1 MNARINQAVI
11 EGLATMGLG
20 HKVLFQWEPS
30 PLDAVHSA
38 NCVEQKVLRFPQLDD
53 DAGDGRLNAGIAL
66 ALLGVQAHG
75 STQFEIWPH
84 GGLRREAL
92 AALEL
97 GVASATVLHKM
108 PHMQEKLLA
117 LHGHLLSQVNPE
129 AEESRRFLQCMLI
142 SSLEIGMGQESADF
156 WAAQPQ
162 GEQALNSYLR
172 QHLPQDHSTPKLAE
186 LVAILVAE
194 DTPAAKPQNDEAPPP
209 EAQNQS
215 PGESEKASVP
225 GEGSGEPPSAAGED
239 GANSLQNQAGENSE
253 NSENGEGASPGSQP
267 GAGEAPTNDPAE
279 ASTKDEAESNSSQGG
294 EDQGGQELTE
304 DQASS
309 ESTQQHGPGQ
319 DTSPEAADEKS
330 EVGETVVTATEHETE
345 SHDLA
350 ETAIAKVVDEAGS
363 PPTPETVLESI
374 MGLEGGDG
382 FAVRSPAIHSET
394 LSSADGKL
402 VSALLMA
409 LQSKRK
415 RNTGLASAG
424 PRVAANR
431 LWRLKAM
438 GDTLV
443 FRKPAERDGMDMAV
457 EILLDRSS
465 SMDTKNRIT
474 VARDVTMALATA
486 LNRMTGVQ
494 SAVDVFPG
502 YGSAAHSILPF
513 GGMLN
518 KAREEMRAVF
528 ASGGTP
534 LAEALAIV
542 RPVLLQQRKRRKVL
556 VVITDGKPQNH
567 QLAMCQLHMCREM
580 GIEVYA
586 IGIGVDVEDL
596 IPAST
601 MVEAVEELPGAVTKI
616 FNNMLEAATA

>member
-20 HKVLFQWEPS
+20 HKVPFQWEPL

-53 DAGDGRLNAGIAL
+53 DADDSRLNSGIAL

-75 STQFEIWPH
+75 GTQFDVWPQ

-97 GVASATVLHKM
+97 GVASAAVLHKM

-117 LHGHLLSQVNPE
+117 LHGHLLSQVNPD
-129 AEESRRFLQCMLI
+129 AEESRRFLQCMLM
-142 SSLEIGMGQESADF
+142 SSLEIGMGLESAEF

-172 QHLPQDHSTPKLAE
+172 QQLPQDHSTPKLAE

-194 DTPAAKPQNDEAPPP
+194 DTPAAKPQNEDAPPP
-209 EAQNQS
+209 EAQ
-215 PGESEKASVP
+215 
-225 GEGSGEPPSAAGED
+225 
-239 GANSLQNQAGENSE
+239 
-253 NSENGEGASPGSQP
+253 SQP
-267 GAGEAPTNDPAE
+267 GVSGMPSAPAGGTGEPQGAGDEGANNQQSQPDEGGEDAGPTPQPGDGDASPQDLAE
-279 ASTKDEAESNSSQGG
+279 ASTQDDAEGVSPQGG
-294 EDQGGQELTE
+294 NDQGGQALSE

-309 ESTQQHGPGQ
+309 EPAPQDGPGA
-319 DTSPEAADEKS
+319 EASQEATEDQS
-330 EVGETVVTATEHETE
+330 EEGKKGVTASEP
-345 SHDLA
+345 
-350 ETAIAKVVDEAGS
+350 EAGS
-363 PPTPETVLESI
+363 QDQAESAFVQRVDQAEPSPTSDTVLDSI
-374 MGLEGGDG
+374 VGLEGGEG
-382 FAVRSPAIHSET
+382 FAVRTPAIHSET
-394 LSSADGKL
+394 LSGADGRL

-465 SMDTKNRIT
+465 SMDTNNRIT

-556 VVITDGKPQNH
+556 VVITDGKPHNH

-601 MVEAVEELPGAVTKI
+601 MVEAVEELPGAVTRI
-616 FNNMLEAATA
+616 FTNMLEAATA

>member
-142 SSLEIGMGQESADF
+142 SSLEIGMGLESADF

-253 NSENGEGASPGSQP
+253 NS
-267 GAGEAPTNDPAE
+267 
-279 ASTKDEAESNSSQGG
+279 
-294 EDQGGQELTE
+294 
-304 DQASS
+304 
-309 ESTQQHGPGQ
+309 
-319 DTSPEAADEKS
+319 
-330 EVGETVVTATEHETE
+330 ATE
-345 SHDLA
+345 
-350 ETAIAKVVDEAGS
+350 
-363 PPTPETVLESI
+363 P
-374 MGLEGGDG
+374 
-382 FAVRSPAIHSET
+382 
-394 LSSADGKL
+394 
-402 VSALLMA
+402 
-409 LQSKRK
+409 
-415 RNTGLASAG
+415 
-424 PRVAANR
+424 
-431 LWRLKAM
+431 
-438 GDTLV
+438 
-443 FRKPAERDGMDMAV
+443 
-457 EILLDRSS
+457 
-465 SMDTKNRIT
+465 
-474 VARDVTMALATA
+474 
-486 LNRMTGVQ
+486 
-494 SAVDVFPG
+494 
-502 YGSAAHSILPF
+502 
-513 GGMLN
+513 
-518 KAREEMRAVF
+518 
-528 ASGGTP
+528 
-534 LAEALAIV
+534 
-542 RPVLLQQRKRRKVL
+542 
-556 VVITDGKPQNH
+556 
-567 QLAMCQLHMCREM
+567 
-580 GIEVYA
+580 
-586 IGIGVDVEDL
+586 
-596 IPAST
+596 
-601 MVEAVEELPGAVTKI
+601 
-616 FNNMLEAATA
+616 